1 MEFEHA
7 NDDFTVQYISHY
19 ASDYEII
26 SGVFG
31 REERGEYIISLTFL
45 PGPIWPRVA
54 IHVRVL
60 CMGEIGLLKKFS
72 MKE

>member
-7 NDDFTVQYISHY
+7 NDDVTVQYISHY

-31 REERGEYIISLTFL
+31 REERGRIYYFVDISS
-45 PGPIWPRVA
+45 GPIWPRVA

-60 CMGEIGLLKKFS
+60 CMGEIGLL
-72 MKE
+72 